1 VGCGLLTGAAV
12 VVGQAQVQMQWA
24 RLRSIIVH
32 ARGGGGEEG
41 EEREKSS
48 SEYLGWRVRE

>member
-12 VVGQAQVQMQWA
+12 VVGQAQMQMQWA

-32 ARGGGGEEG
+32 AREGGGEEG